1 MPKPKSKTKAPLQ
14 SYGTGLAAY
23 RKTLAGVLTP
33 VVTYALA
40 RWAAG
45 LPPVVIAPV
54 VGLLTGFAVW
64 VTPNKLIERSYG
76 TG

>member
-1 MPKPKSKTKAPLQ
+1 MTTYQPR

-33 VVTYALA
+33 VVTYAA
-40 RWAAG
+40 SRWLLG
-45 LPPVVIAPV
+45 FPPEAIAPL
-54 VGLLTGFAVW
+54 VGVLTGVAVW
-64 VTPNKLIERSYG
+64 ATPNKLIERSYG